1 MTMIVALLVSALAG
15 AALGGVFFGL
25 LWATVRRLP
34 DSRSPVLL
42 LGLSYLL
49 RLAILLGGLWL
60 IMAGD
65 WWRLVAALVGVV
77 AIRSYL
83 LRRIAGAEDAPDL
96 AVSAGGE

>member
-1 MTMIVALLVSALAG
+1 MTTMVSLLTSALAG

-49 RLAILLGGLWL
+49 RLAIAVGGLWL

-65 WWRLVAALVGVV
+65 GWRLVAAIVGLV
-77 AIRSYL
+77 AMRSYL
-83 LRRIAGAEDAPDL
+83 LRRIAPAEETGDI
-96 AVSAGGE
+96 AVSAGGD